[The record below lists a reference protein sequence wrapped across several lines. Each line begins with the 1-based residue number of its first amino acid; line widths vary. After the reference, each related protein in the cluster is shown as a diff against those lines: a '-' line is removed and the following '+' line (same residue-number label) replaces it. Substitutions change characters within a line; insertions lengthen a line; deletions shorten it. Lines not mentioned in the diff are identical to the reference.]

1 MAFIGAGQSD
11 TLRYDL
17 KGKRPRGPRRMCA
30 KVTLE
35 PFTGSSVGYRFGAD
49 NGMSVYGAPEG
60 LADFGFSPARAGGHE
75 V

>member
-35 PFTGSSVGYRFGAD
+35 PFTGSSVGYRFGPKAECLLSDIRNEEAD
-49 NGMSVYGAPEG
+49 RLSI
-60 LADFGFSPARAGGHE
+60 GF
-75 V
+75 